1 MDSAFNSIVKTAVMY
16 ALLGVAAA
24 ILFSQRYVIYQI
36 ADNHKSK
43 GSLSDVAKKAPD
55 GEHGDAGHAPAGATV
70 ELAASDNGHFFTPAD
85 VNGRSINVL
94 VDTGATTVT
103 LTYEDAEQAGIYL
116 SPSDF
121 TRTGR
126 TANGTASFAPVRLAT
141 VAIGDITV
149 RDVEAGVAEPGKL
162 HVTLLGMSF
171 ISKLSRADIRDGRLI
186 LHE

>member
-1 MDSAFNSIVKTAVMY
+1 MDSAFKSMVNTAVMY
-16 ALLGVAAA
+16 VAVGVAVAV
-24 ILFSQRYVIYQI
+24 LFSQRQVLFD
-36 ADNHKSK
+36 AASKHTSK
-43 GSLSDVAKKAPD
+43 GSLSHVAKMAPN
-55 GEHGDAGHAPAGATV
+55 GEHQADHAPPTGVTV
-70 ELAASDNGHFFTPAD
+70 ELTASDNGHFLTAAD
-85 VNGRSINVL
+85 VNGYPIDVL

-103 LTYEDAEQAGIYL
+103 MTYEDAERAGIFL

-126 TANGTASFAPVRLAT
+126 TANGSANFAPVRLST
-141 VAIGDITV
+141 VRIGDIVV